1 MTSYGALAKMNFT
14 DDIWEKLPNDTANG
28 VAYYPSFKGSTYVP
42 SVKYTAKLELNRSG
56 DEAPVYGDDIEFT
69 TKALILFRN
78 DYYGDDVSVE
88 DTTGTFN
95 AEVGGK
101 TIIVVANR
109 FEDTAEAAGDVTY
122 RLIYKGSD
130 YFPDDYSEDFI
141 VTVGDWFYSTVED
154 LEESTALT
162 ARQQR
167 RCIDTLIKSGLI
179 QYKVQGM
186 PAKRYFCINDNTEL
200 LAGILSNGSK
210 SSCDKSAQ
218 LDGAVKQSESVTNG
232 ITEPSSTSDGSA
244 PVMTKAHNLFYPNV
258 TTCSNEKEE
267 QDFTKPP
274 NCSIYKTKE
283 IKPKLINPIN
293 QSEDIC
299 KRSDYSQIIR
309 DNTECDFLIQQN
321 PEKKETI
328 LELIDIIV
336 DTVCSAKPT
345 IRVNGEDIPHDIVKS
360 VFLKL
365 NSSHIEYVLDAM
377 DNNISDVR
385 NIRSYLI
392 TALYNSRLTLN
403 SYWKSRVNH
412 DMNKR

>member
-1 MTSYGALAKMNFT
+1 
-14 DDIWEKLPNDTANG
+14 
-28 VAYYPSFKGSTYVP
+28 
-42 SVKYTAKLELNRSG
+42 
-56 DEAPVYGDDIEFT
+56 
-69 TKALILFRN
+69 
-78 DYYGDDVSVE
+78 
-88 DTTGTFN
+88 
-95 AEVGGK
+95 
-101 TIIVVANR
+101 
-109 FEDTAEAAGDVTY
+109 
-122 RLIYKGSD
+122 
-130 YFPDDYSEDFI
+130 
-141 VTVGDWFYSTVED
+141 
-154 LEESTALT
+154 
-162 ARQQR
+162 
-167 RCIDTLIKSGLI
+167 
-179 QYKVQGM
+179 
-186 PAKRYFCINDNTEL
+186 
-200 LAGILSNGSK
+200 
-210 SSCDKSAQ
+210 
-218 LDGAVKQSESVTNG
+218 
-232 ITEPSSTSDGSA
+232 
-244 PVMTKAHNLFYPNV
+244 MTKAHNLFYLNV

-283 IKPKLINPIN
+283 INPKLINPIN
-293 QSEDIC
+293 QSEDID
-299 KRSDYSQIIR
+299 KRSDYSRIIR

>member
-1 MTSYGALAKMNFT
+1 MKAIFKLLNPDNTMSINRQLAHAIGLAEAVVYGALLSKY
-14 DDIWEKLPNDTANG
+14 
-28 VAYYPSFKGSTYVP
+28 AYYDQHGLLT
-42 SVKYTAKLELNRSG
+42 
-56 DEAPVYGDDIEFT
+56 D
-69 TKALILFRN
+69 
-78 DYYGDDVSVE
+78 
-88 DTTGTFN
+88 
-95 AEVGGK
+95 
-101 TIIVVANR
+101 
-109 FEDTAEAAGDVTY
+109 
-122 RLIYKGSD
+122 
-130 YFPDDYSEDFI
+130 
-141 VTVGDWFYSTVED
+141 GDWFYSTVED

-179 QYKVQGM
+179 QCKVQGM

-218 LDGAVKQSESVTNG
+218 LDGTVKQSESVTNG

-309 DNTECDFLIQQN
+309 DNTECIQQN

-336 DTVCSAKPT
+336 DTVCSTKPT

-377 DNNISDVR
+377 DNNVSDVR
-385 NIRSYLI
+385 NIRSYLT

>member
-1 MTSYGALAKMNFT
+1 MKAIFKLLNPDNTMSINRQLAHAVGLSEAVVYGALLSKY
-14 DDIWEKLPNDTANG
+14 
-28 VAYYPSFKGSTYVP
+28 AYYDQHG
-42 SVKYTAKLELNRSG
+42 LL
-56 DEAPVYGDDIEFT
+56 
-69 TKALILFRN
+69 
-78 DYYGDDVSVE
+78 
-88 DTTGTFN
+88 
-95 AEVGGK
+95 
-101 TIIVVANR
+101 
-109 FEDTAEAAGDVTY
+109 
-122 RLIYKGSD
+122 SD
-130 YFPDDYSEDFI
+130 
-141 VTVGDWFYSTVED
+141 GDWFYSTVED

-162 ARQQR
+162 ARQQS
-167 RCIDTLIKSGLI
+167 RCIDTLTELGLI
-179 QYKVQGM
+179 QCKVQGM
-186 PAKRYFCINDNTEL
+186 PARRYFRIVDDTEL
-200 LAGILSNGSK
+200 LSSILSNGSK

-218 LDGAVKQSESVTNG
+218 LDGTVKQSEPMTNG
-232 ITEPSSTSDGSA
+232 ITEPNGTSDSSA

-267 QDFTKPP
+267 QDLTKPP

-293 QSEDIC
+293 QSEDIDQ
-299 KRSDYSQIIR
+299 RSDYSRIVR

-321 PEKKETI
+321 PEKEEII

-377 DNNISDVR
+377 DNNVSDVR

>member
-1 MTSYGALAKMNFT
+1 MKAIFKLLNPDNTMSINRQLAHAIGLAEAVVYGALLSKY
-14 DDIWEKLPNDTANG
+14 
-28 VAYYPSFKGSTYVP
+28 AYYDQHGLLT
-42 SVKYTAKLELNRSG
+42 
-56 DEAPVYGDDIEFT
+56 D
-69 TKALILFRN
+69 
-78 DYYGDDVSVE
+78 
-88 DTTGTFN
+88 
-95 AEVGGK
+95 
-101 TIIVVANR
+101 
-109 FEDTAEAAGDVTY
+109 
-122 RLIYKGSD
+122 
-130 YFPDDYSEDFI
+130 
-141 VTVGDWFYSTVED
+141 GDWFYSTVED

-179 QYKVQGM
+179 RCKVQGM
-186 PAKRYFCINDNTEL
+186 PAKRYFCINDDTEL
-200 LAGILSNGSK
+200 LAGILLNGSK

-218 LDGAVKQSESVTNG
+218 LDGAVKPSESVTNG

-244 PVMTKAHNLFYPNV
+244 PVMTKAHNLFSPNV

-267 QDFTKPP
+267 QDLTKLP

-293 QSEDIC
+293 QSEDID
-299 KRSDYSQIIR
+299 KRSDYSRIIR
-309 DNTECDFLIQQN
+309 DNTECDFIIQQN
-321 PEKKETI
+321 PEKKEII

-336 DTVCSAKPT
+336 DTVCSTKPT

>member
-1 MTSYGALAKMNFT
+1 MKAIFKLLNPDNTMSINRQLAHAIGLAEAVVYGALLSKY
-14 DDIWEKLPNDTANG
+14 
-28 VAYYPSFKGSTYVP
+28 AYYDQHGLLT
-42 SVKYTAKLELNRSG
+42 
-56 DEAPVYGDDIEFT
+56 D
-69 TKALILFRN
+69 
-78 DYYGDDVSVE
+78 
-88 DTTGTFN
+88 
-95 AEVGGK
+95 
-101 TIIVVANR
+101 
-109 FEDTAEAAGDVTY
+109 
-122 RLIYKGSD
+122 
-130 YFPDDYSEDFI
+130 
-141 VTVGDWFYSTVED
+141 GDWFYSTVED
-154 LEESTALT
+154 LEESTALS

-167 RCIDTLIKSGLI
+167 RCIETLIKSGLI
-179 QYKVQGM
+179 QCKVQGM
-186 PAKRYFCINDNTEL
+186 PAKRYFCINDDTEL

-218 LDGAVKQSESVTNG
+218 LDGTVKQSESVTNG
-232 ITEPSSTSDGSA
+232 ITEPNCTSDGSA
-244 PVMTKAHNLFYPNV
+244 PVVTKAHNLFYPNV
-258 TTCSNEKEE
+258 TTCSNEKEK
-267 QDFTKPP
+267 QDLTKPP

-283 IKPKLINPIN
+283 KKPKLINPIN
-293 QSEDIC
+293 QSEDSC
-299 KRSDYSQIIR
+299 KRSDYSQIIS

-336 DTVCSAKPT
+336 DTVCSTKPT

-360 VFLKL
+360 VLLKL
-365 NSSHIEYVLDAM
+365 NSSHIEYILEAM

>member
-1 MTSYGALAKMNFT
+1 MKAIFKLINPDNPMSINRQLAHAIGLAEAVVSGALLSKY
-14 DDIWEKLPNDTANG
+14 
-28 VAYYPSFKGSTYVP
+28 AYYDQHGLLT
-42 SVKYTAKLELNRSG
+42 
-56 DEAPVYGDDIEFT
+56 D
-69 TKALILFRN
+69 
-78 DYYGDDVSVE
+78 
-88 DTTGTFN
+88 
-95 AEVGGK
+95 
-101 TIIVVANR
+101 
-109 FEDTAEAAGDVTY
+109 
-122 RLIYKGSD
+122 
-130 YFPDDYSEDFI
+130 
-141 VTVGDWFYSTVED
+141 GDWFYSTVED

-179 QYKVQGM
+179 QCNVQGM
-186 PAKRYFCINDNTEL
+186 PAKRYFCINDDTEL

-218 LDGAVKQSESVTNG
+218 LDGTVKQSESVTNG

-293 QSEDIC
+293 QSEDID
-299 KRSDYSQIIR
+299 KRSDYSRIIR
-309 DNTECDFLIQQN
+309 DNTECDFIIQQN
-321 PEKKETI
+321 PEKKEII

-336 DTVCSAKPT
+336 DTVCSTKPT

-365 NSSHIEYVLDAM
+365 NTSHIEYVLDAM

>member
-1 MTSYGALAKMNFT
+1 MVNLAVIFIAIFHYIYQSVFAL
-14 DDIWEKLPNDTANG
+14 
-28 VAYYPSFKGSTYVP
+28 
-42 SVKYTAKLELNRSG
+42 
-56 DEAPVYGDDIEFT
+56 
-69 TKALILFRN
+69 
-78 DYYGDDVSVE
+78 
-88 DTTGTFN
+88 
-95 AEVGGK
+95 
-101 TIIVVANR
+101 
-109 FEDTAEAAGDVTY
+109 
-122 RLIYKGSD
+122 RLIY
-130 YFPDDYSEDFI
+130 
-141 VTVGDWFYSTVED
+141 VTLKRSFNLRNGLAHLDRFLTVRDKSTPFR
-154 LEESTALT
+154 LH
-162 ARQQR
+162 
-167 RCIDTLIKSGLI
+167 
-179 QYKVQGM
+179 
-186 PAKRYFCINDNTEL
+186 AKQHCFCINDNTEL

-218 LDGAVKQSESVTNG
+218 LDGTIKQSAPVTNG
-232 ITEPSSTSDGSA
+232 ITEPNCTSDGSA

-267 QDFTKPP
+267 QDLTKPP

-293 QSEDIC
+293 QSEDID
-299 KRSDYSQIIR
+299 KRSDYSRIIR

-360 VFLKL
+360 TFLKL
-365 NSSHIEYVLDAM
+365 NSSHIEYVLEAM

>member
-1 MTSYGALAKMNFT
+1 MKAIFKLLNPDNTMSINRQLAHAIGLAEAVVYGALLSKY
-14 DDIWEKLPNDTANG
+14 
-28 VAYYPSFKGSTYVP
+28 AYYDQHGLLT
-42 SVKYTAKLELNRSG
+42 
-56 DEAPVYGDDIEFT
+56 D
-69 TKALILFRN
+69 
-78 DYYGDDVSVE
+78 
-88 DTTGTFN
+88 
-95 AEVGGK
+95 
-101 TIIVVANR
+101 
-109 FEDTAEAAGDVTY
+109 
-122 RLIYKGSD
+122 
-130 YFPDDYSEDFI
+130 
-141 VTVGDWFYSTVED
+141 GDWFYSTVED
-154 LEESTALT
+154 LEESTAPS

-179 QYKVQGM
+179 QCKIQGM
-186 PAKRYFCINDNTEL
+186 PAKRYFCINDDTEL

-218 LDGAVKQSESVTNG
+218 LDGTVKQSEPVTNG

-244 PVMTKAHNLFYPNV
+244 PVMTKAHNLFSPNV

-267 QDFTKPP
+267 QDLTKLP

-293 QSEDIC
+293 QSEDID
-299 KRSDYSQIIR
+299 KRSDYSRIIR
-309 DNTECDFLIQQN
+309 DNTECDFIIQQK
-321 PEKKETI
+321 PEKKEII

-336 DTVCSAKPT
+336 DTVCSTKPA

>member
-1 MTSYGALAKMNFT
+1 MKAIFKLLNPDNTMSINRQLAHAIGLAEAVVYGALLSKY
-14 DDIWEKLPNDTANG
+14 
-28 VAYYPSFKGSTYVP
+28 AYYDQHGLLT
-42 SVKYTAKLELNRSG
+42 
-56 DEAPVYGDDIEFT
+56 D
-69 TKALILFRN
+69 
-78 DYYGDDVSVE
+78 
-88 DTTGTFN
+88 
-95 AEVGGK
+95 
-101 TIIVVANR
+101 
-109 FEDTAEAAGDVTY
+109 
-122 RLIYKGSD
+122 
-130 YFPDDYSEDFI
+130 
-141 VTVGDWFYSTVED
+141 GDWFYSTVED

-179 QYKVQGM
+179 QCKVQGM
-186 PAKRYFCINDNTEL
+186 PAKRYFCINDDTEL

-218 LDGAVKQSESVTNG
+218 LDGTVKQSESVTNG
-232 ITEPSSTSDGSA
+232 ITEPNCTSDGSA

-293 QSEDIC
+293 QSEDID
-299 KRSDYSQIIR
+299 KRSDYSRIIR

-360 VFLKL
+360 TFLKL
-365 NSSHIEYVLDAM
+365 NSSHIEYVLEAM

>member
-1 MTSYGALAKMNFT
+1 MKAIFKLLNPDNTMSINRQLAHAIGLAEAVVYGALLSKY
-14 DDIWEKLPNDTANG
+14 
-28 VAYYPSFKGSTYVP
+28 AYYDQHGLLT
-42 SVKYTAKLELNRSG
+42 
-56 DEAPVYGDDIEFT
+56 D
-69 TKALILFRN
+69 
-78 DYYGDDVSVE
+78 
-88 DTTGTFN
+88 
-95 AEVGGK
+95 
-101 TIIVVANR
+101 
-109 FEDTAEAAGDVTY
+109 
-122 RLIYKGSD
+122 
-130 YFPDDYSEDFI
+130 
-141 VTVGDWFYSTVED
+141 GDWFYSTVED

-179 QYKVQGM
+179 QCKVQGM

-218 LDGAVKQSESVTNG
+218 LDGTVKQSESVTNG

-293 QSEDIC
+293 QSEDIG

-309 DNTECDFLIQQN
+309 DNTEYDFLIQQN
-321 PEKKETI
+321 PEKKNVI
-328 LELIDIIV
+328 NELVSIIV
-336 DTVCSAKPT
+336 DTVCYTKPT
-345 IRVNGEDIPHDIVKS
+345 IRVNGEEKPSEVVKS

-365 NSSHIEYVLDAM
+365 NSSHIEYVIETM
-377 DNNISDVR
+377 RNNSSDIH
-385 NIRSYLI
+385 NIRNYLI
-392 TALYNSRLTLN
+392 TALYNAPNTISN
-403 SYWKSRVNH
+403 YWSARVNH

>member
-1 MTSYGALAKMNFT
+1 
-14 DDIWEKLPNDTANG
+14 
-28 VAYYPSFKGSTYVP
+28 
-42 SVKYTAKLELNRSG
+42 
-56 DEAPVYGDDIEFT
+56 
-69 TKALILFRN
+69 
-78 DYYGDDVSVE
+78 
-88 DTTGTFN
+88 
-95 AEVGGK
+95 
-101 TIIVVANR
+101 
-109 FEDTAEAAGDVTY
+109 
-122 RLIYKGSD
+122 
-130 YFPDDYSEDFI
+130 
-141 VTVGDWFYSTVED
+141 
-154 LEESTALT
+154 
-162 ARQQR
+162 
-167 RCIDTLIKSGLI
+167 
-179 QYKVQGM
+179 M
-186 PAKRYFCINDNTEL
+186 PAKRYFCINDDTEL

-218 LDGAVKQSESVTNG
+218 LDGTVKQSESVTNG
-232 ITEPSSTSDGSA
+232 ITEPNCTSDGSA
-244 PVMTKAHNLFYPNV
+244 PVVTKAHNLFYPNV
-258 TTCSNEKEE
+258 TTCSNEKEK
-267 QDFTKPP
+267 QDLTKPP

-283 IKPKLINPIN
+283 KKPKLINPIN

-336 DTVCSAKPT
+336 DTVCSTKPT

-360 VFLKL
+360 VLLKL
-365 NSSHIEYVLDAM
+365 NSSHIEYILEAM

>member
-1 MTSYGALAKMNFT
+1 
-14 DDIWEKLPNDTANG
+14 
-28 VAYYPSFKGSTYVP
+28 
-42 SVKYTAKLELNRSG
+42 
-56 DEAPVYGDDIEFT
+56 
-69 TKALILFRN
+69 
-78 DYYGDDVSVE
+78 
-88 DTTGTFN
+88 
-95 AEVGGK
+95 
-101 TIIVVANR
+101 
-109 FEDTAEAAGDVTY
+109 
-122 RLIYKGSD
+122 
-130 YFPDDYSEDFI
+130 
-141 VTVGDWFYSTVED
+141 
-154 LEESTALT
+154 
-162 ARQQR
+162 
-167 RCIDTLIKSGLI
+167 
-179 QYKVQGM
+179 M

-218 LDGAVKQSESVTNG
+218 LDGTVKQSESVTNG

-267 QDFTKPP
+267 QDLTKPP

-293 QSEDIC
+293 QSEDID
-299 KRSDYSQIIR
+299 KRSDYSRIIR
-309 DNTECDFLIQQN
+309 DNTECDFIIQQN
-321 PEKKETI
+321 PEKKEII

-345 IRVNGEDIPHDIVKS
+345 IRVNGEDVPHDIVKS
-360 VFLKL
+360 TFLKL
-365 NSSHIEYVLDAM
+365 NSSHIEYILEAM

>member
-1 MTSYGALAKMNFT
+1 MKAIFKLLNPDNTMSINRQLAHAIGLAEAVVYGALLSKY
-14 DDIWEKLPNDTANG
+14 
-28 VAYYPSFKGSTYVP
+28 AYYDQHGLLT
-42 SVKYTAKLELNRSG
+42 
-56 DEAPVYGDDIEFT
+56 D
-69 TKALILFRN
+69 
-78 DYYGDDVSVE
+78 
-88 DTTGTFN
+88 
-95 AEVGGK
+95 
-101 TIIVVANR
+101 
-109 FEDTAEAAGDVTY
+109 
-122 RLIYKGSD
+122 
-130 YFPDDYSEDFI
+130 
-141 VTVGDWFYSTVED
+141 GDWFYSTVED

-167 RCIDTLIKSGLI
+167 RCIDTLTKSGLI
-179 QYKVQGM
+179 QCKVQGM
-186 PAKRYFCINDNTEL
+186 PAKRYFCINDDMEL

-293 QSEDIC
+293 QSEDIG
-299 KRSDYSQIIR
+299 KRSDYFQIIR
-309 DNTECDFLIQQN
+309 DNTEYDFLIQQN
-321 PEKKETI
+321 PEKKNVI
-328 LELIDIIV
+328 NELVSIIV
-336 DTVCSAKPT
+336 DTVCYTKPT
-345 IRVNGEDIPHDIVKS
+345 IRVNGEEKPSEVVKS

-365 NSSHIEYVLDAM
+365 NSSHIEYVIETM
-377 DNNISDVR
+377 RNNSSDIH
-385 NIRSYLI
+385 NIRNYLI
-392 TALYNSRLTLN
+392 TALYNAPNTISN
-403 SYWKSRVNH
+403 YWSARVNH

>member
-1 MTSYGALAKMNFT
+1 MKAIFKLLNPDNTMSINRQLAHAVGLSEAVVYGALLSKY
-14 DDIWEKLPNDTANG
+14 
-28 VAYYPSFKGSTYVP
+28 AYYDQHG
-42 SVKYTAKLELNRSG
+42 LL
-56 DEAPVYGDDIEFT
+56 
-69 TKALILFRN
+69 
-78 DYYGDDVSVE
+78 
-88 DTTGTFN
+88 
-95 AEVGGK
+95 
-101 TIIVVANR
+101 
-109 FEDTAEAAGDVTY
+109 
-122 RLIYKGSD
+122 SD
-130 YFPDDYSEDFI
+130 
-141 VTVGDWFYSTVED
+141 GDWFYSTVED

-167 RCIDTLIKSGLI
+167 RCIDTLTELGLI
-179 QYKVQGM
+179 QCKVQGM
-186 PAKRYFCINDNTEL
+186 PARRYFRIVDDTEL
-200 LAGILSNGSK
+200 LSSILSNGSK

-218 LDGAVKQSESVTNG
+218 LDGTVKQSEPMTNG
-232 ITEPSSTSDGSA
+232 ITEPNGTSDSSA

-267 QDFTKPP
+267 QDLTKPP

-293 QSEDIC
+293 QSEDIDQ
-299 KRSDYSQIIR
+299 RSDYSRIVR

-321 PEKKETI
+321 PEKEEII

-377 DNNISDVR
+377 DNNVSDVR

>member
-1 MTSYGALAKMNFT
+1 MKAIFKLLNPDNTMSINRHLAHAIGLAEAVVYGALLSKY
-14 DDIWEKLPNDTANG
+14 
-28 VAYYPSFKGSTYVP
+28 AYYDQHGLLT
-42 SVKYTAKLELNRSG
+42 
-56 DEAPVYGDDIEFT
+56 D
-69 TKALILFRN
+69 
-78 DYYGDDVSVE
+78 
-88 DTTGTFN
+88 
-95 AEVGGK
+95 
-101 TIIVVANR
+101 
-109 FEDTAEAAGDVTY
+109 
-122 RLIYKGSD
+122 
-130 YFPDDYSEDFI
+130 
-141 VTVGDWFYSTVED
+141 GDWFYSTAED

-162 ARQQR
+162 SRQQR
-167 RCIDTLIKSGLI
+167 RCIDKLIELGLI
-179 QYKVQGM
+179 QCKVQGM
-186 PAKRYFCINDNTEL
+186 PAKRYFCINDDTEL

-267 QDFTKPP
+267 QDLTKPP

-293 QSEDIC
+293 QSEDID
-299 KRSDYSQIIR
+299 KRSDYSRIIR
-309 DNTECDFLIQQN
+309 DNTECDFIIQQN
-321 PEKKETI
+321 PEKKEII

-336 DTVCSAKPT
+336 DTVCSTKPT

>member
-1 MTSYGALAKMNFT
+1 MKAIFKLLNPDNTMSINRHLAHAIGLAEAVVYGALLSKY
-14 DDIWEKLPNDTANG
+14 
-28 VAYYPSFKGSTYVP
+28 AYYDQHGLLT
-42 SVKYTAKLELNRSG
+42 
-56 DEAPVYGDDIEFT
+56 D
-69 TKALILFRN
+69 
-78 DYYGDDVSVE
+78 
-88 DTTGTFN
+88 
-95 AEVGGK
+95 
-101 TIIVVANR
+101 
-109 FEDTAEAAGDVTY
+109 
-122 RLIYKGSD
+122 
-130 YFPDDYSEDFI
+130 
-141 VTVGDWFYSTVED
+141 GDWFYSTVED

-167 RCIDTLIKSGLI
+167 RCIDKLIELGLI
-179 QYKVQGM
+179 QCKVQGM
-186 PAKRYFCINDNTEL
+186 PAKRYFCINDDTEL

-267 QDFTKPP
+267 QDFTKLP

-392 TALYNSRLTLN
+392 TALYNSRMTLN

>member
-1 MTSYGALAKMNFT
+1 MKAIFKLLNPDNTMSINRQLAHAIGLAEAVVYGALLSKY
-14 DDIWEKLPNDTANG
+14 
-28 VAYYPSFKGSTYVP
+28 AYYDQHGLLT
-42 SVKYTAKLELNRSG
+42 
-56 DEAPVYGDDIEFT
+56 D
-69 TKALILFRN
+69 
-78 DYYGDDVSVE
+78 
-88 DTTGTFN
+88 
-95 AEVGGK
+95 
-101 TIIVVANR
+101 
-109 FEDTAEAAGDVTY
+109 
-122 RLIYKGSD
+122 
-130 YFPDDYSEDFI
+130 
-141 VTVGDWFYSTVED
+141 GDWFYSTVED
-154 LEESTALT
+154 LEESTTLT

-167 RCIDTLIKSGLI
+167 RCIDTLTKSGLI
-179 QYKVQGM
+179 QCKVQGM
-186 PAKRYFCINDNTEL
+186 PAKRYFCINDDMEL

-293 QSEDIC
+293 QSEDIG

-309 DNTECDFLIQQN
+309 DNTEYDFLIQQN

-336 DTVCSAKPT
+336 DTVCSTKPT

-377 DNNISDVR
+377 DNNVSDVR
-385 NIRSYLI
+385 NIRSYLT

>member
-1 MTSYGALAKMNFT
+1 M
-14 DDIWEKLPNDTANG
+14 
-28 VAYYPSFKGSTYVP
+28 
-42 SVKYTAKLELNRSG
+42 
-56 DEAPVYGDDIEFT
+56 
-69 TKALILFRN
+69 
-78 DYYGDDVSVE
+78 
-88 DTTGTFN
+88 
-95 AEVGGK
+95 
-101 TIIVVANR
+101 
-109 FEDTAEAAGDVTY
+109 
-122 RLIYKGSD
+122 
-130 YFPDDYSEDFI
+130 
-141 VTVGDWFYSTVED
+141 
-154 LEESTALT
+154 
-162 ARQQR
+162 
-167 RCIDTLIKSGLI
+167 
-179 QYKVQGM
+179 
-186 PAKRYFCINDNTEL
+186 
-200 LAGILSNGSK
+200 
-210 SSCDKSAQ
+210 
-218 LDGAVKQSESVTNG
+218 TNG
-232 ITEPSSTSDGSA
+232 ITEPNCTSDGSA

-267 QDFTKPP
+267 QDLTKPP

-293 QSEDIC
+293 QSEDID
-299 KRSDYSQIIR
+299 KRSDYSRIIR

-377 DNNISDVR
+377 DNNVSDVR
-385 NIRSYLI
+385 NIRSYLT

>member
-1 MTSYGALAKMNFT
+1 MKAIFKLLNPDNTMSINRQLAHAIGLAEAVVYGALLSKY
-14 DDIWEKLPNDTANG
+14 
-28 VAYYPSFKGSTYVP
+28 AYYDQHG
-42 SVKYTAKLELNRSG
+42 LL
-56 DEAPVYGDDIEFT
+56 
-69 TKALILFRN
+69 
-78 DYYGDDVSVE
+78 
-88 DTTGTFN
+88 
-95 AEVGGK
+95 
-101 TIIVVANR
+101 
-109 FEDTAEAAGDVTY
+109 
-122 RLIYKGSD
+122 SD
-130 YFPDDYSEDFI
+130 
-141 VTVGDWFYSTVED
+141 GDWFYSTAED

-162 ARQQR
+162 SRQQR
-167 RCIDTLIKSGLI
+167 RCIDKLIELGLI
-179 QYKVQGM
+179 QCKVQGM
-186 PAKRYFCINDNTEL
+186 PAKRYFCINDDTEL

-218 LDGAVKQSESVTNG
+218 LDGAVKQSEPVTNG
-232 ITEPSSTSDGSA
+232 ITEPSSTSDGSD
-244 PVMTKAHNLFYPNV
+244 PVMTKAHNLFSPNV

-267 QDFTKPP
+267 QDLTKLP

-293 QSEDIC
+293 QSEDIN
-299 KRSDYSQIIR
+299 KRSDYSRIIR

-336 DTVCSAKPT
+336 DTVCSTKPA

>member
-1 MTSYGALAKMNFT
+1 MKAIFKLLNPDNTMSINRQLAHAIGLAEAVVYGALLSKY
-14 DDIWEKLPNDTANG
+14 
-28 VAYYPSFKGSTYVP
+28 AYYDQHGLLT
-42 SVKYTAKLELNRSG
+42 
-56 DEAPVYGDDIEFT
+56 D
-69 TKALILFRN
+69 
-78 DYYGDDVSVE
+78 
-88 DTTGTFN
+88 
-95 AEVGGK
+95 
-101 TIIVVANR
+101 
-109 FEDTAEAAGDVTY
+109 
-122 RLIYKGSD
+122 
-130 YFPDDYSEDFI
+130 
-141 VTVGDWFYSTVED
+141 GDWFYSTVED

-167 RCIDTLIKSGLI
+167 RCIDKLIELGLI
-179 QYKVQGM
+179 QCKVQGM
-186 PAKRYFCINDNTEL
+186 PARRYFRIVDNAEL
-200 LAGILSNGSK
+200 LSSILTNGSK

-267 QDFTKPP
+267 QDLTKPP

-293 QSEDIC
+293 QSEDID
-299 KRSDYSQIIR
+299 KRSDYSRIIR

>member
-1 MTSYGALAKMNFT
+1 MKASFKLLNPDNTMSINRQLAHAIGLAEAVVYGALLSKY
-14 DDIWEKLPNDTANG
+14 
-28 VAYYPSFKGSTYVP
+28 AYYDQHGLLT
-42 SVKYTAKLELNRSG
+42 
-56 DEAPVYGDDIEFT
+56 D
-69 TKALILFRN
+69 
-78 DYYGDDVSVE
+78 
-88 DTTGTFN
+88 
-95 AEVGGK
+95 
-101 TIIVVANR
+101 
-109 FEDTAEAAGDVTY
+109 
-122 RLIYKGSD
+122 
-130 YFPDDYSEDFI
+130 
-141 VTVGDWFYSTVED
+141 GDWFYSTVED

-167 RCIDTLIKSGLI
+167 RCIDTLTKSGLI
-179 QYKVQGM
+179 QCKVQGM
-186 PAKRYFCINDNTEL
+186 PAKRYFCINDDMEL

-293 QSEDIC
+293 QSEDIG

-309 DNTECDFLIQQN
+309 DNTEYDFLIQQN

-336 DTVCSAKPT
+336 DTVCSTKPT

-377 DNNISDVR
+377 DNNVSDVR
-385 NIRSYLI
+385 NIRSYLT

>member
-1 MTSYGALAKMNFT
+1 
-14 DDIWEKLPNDTANG
+14 
-28 VAYYPSFKGSTYVP
+28 
-42 SVKYTAKLELNRSG
+42 
-56 DEAPVYGDDIEFT
+56 
-69 TKALILFRN
+69 
-78 DYYGDDVSVE
+78 
-88 DTTGTFN
+88 
-95 AEVGGK
+95 
-101 TIIVVANR
+101 
-109 FEDTAEAAGDVTY
+109 
-122 RLIYKGSD
+122 
-130 YFPDDYSEDFI
+130 
-141 VTVGDWFYSTVED
+141 
-154 LEESTALT
+154 
-162 ARQQR
+162 
-167 RCIDTLIKSGLI
+167 
-179 QYKVQGM
+179 M
-186 PAKRYFCINDNTEL
+186 PAKRYFCINDDTEL

-218 LDGAVKQSESVTNG
+218 LDGTVKQSEPVTNG
-232 ITEPSSTSDGSA
+232 ITEPSSTSDGSD
-244 PVMTKAHNLFYPNV
+244 PVMTKAHNLFSPNV

-267 QDFTKPP
+267 QVVTKLP

-293 QSEDIC
+293 QSEDID
-299 KRSDYSQIIR
+299 KRSDYYRIIR
-309 DNTECDFLIQQN
+309 DNTEYDFLIQQN

-336 DTVCSAKPT
+336 DTVCSTKPT

-403 SYWKSRVNH
+403 SYWKFRVNH